1 MKCVINRNLLSW
13 LIYEF
18 QFLNDYCEIMLEKTI
33 KIYPLQS
40 LNFCLLCYV
49 HKGDIFFLETNRYEY
64 PESLASEVRDQKD
77 RWPSKYCCPIHHK
90 QVNIASRNWE
100 CHFCQ
105 VHMVEWIYTT
115 DWNLYC
121 HFTICDFCLCIKV
134 RQELMFTKTL
144 ISYLRKWD

>member
-1 MKCVINRNLLSW
+1 MYIKETFFSLRLVGMNILNLW
-13 LIYEF
+13 
-18 QFLNDYCEIMLEKTI
+18 
-33 KIYPLQS
+33 PL
-40 LNFCLLCYV
+40 
-49 HKGDIFFLETNRYEY
+49 KW
-64 PESLASEVRDQKD
+64 DQKD
-77 RWPSKYCCPIHHK
+77 RWASKYYCPIHHK

-144 ISYLRKWD
+144 ISYLRKWKFMYTYDTCLGPTLHIFLSKLEVGRVILPQC